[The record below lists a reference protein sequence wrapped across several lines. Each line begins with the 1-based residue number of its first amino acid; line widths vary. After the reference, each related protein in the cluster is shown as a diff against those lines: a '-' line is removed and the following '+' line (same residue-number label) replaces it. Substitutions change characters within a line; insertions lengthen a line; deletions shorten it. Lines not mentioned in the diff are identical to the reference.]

1 MMKKEYQAPVTDI
14 EELHLKQG
22 CLEDGRDGVPTGSY
36 GVDGLVRDPDIEE
49 IGGDLNANT
58 YHMTTLWDE

>member
-36 GVDGLVRDPDIEE
+36 GVDGLVRDPETEE
-49 IGGDLNANT
+49 IGGDRNANT
-58 YHMTTLWDE
+58 YHTTTLWDE